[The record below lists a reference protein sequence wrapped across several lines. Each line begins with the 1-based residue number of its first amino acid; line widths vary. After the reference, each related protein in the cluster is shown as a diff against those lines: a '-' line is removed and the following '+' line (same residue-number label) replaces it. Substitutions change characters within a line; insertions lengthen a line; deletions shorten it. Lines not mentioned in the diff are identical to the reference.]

1 MIELMQRRY
10 FYWIYILFEY
20 IMRVI
25 PDKYYLKLIF
35 RIRMGRKLNIDNPKT
50 LNEKLQWIKLNDR
63 KSMYTKMV
71 DKYEMKGYVSEIL
84 GSEEYTI
91 PSYGIWNSYDDIDFN
106 MLPESFILKC
116 THNSGCFVVCD
127 GKATFNHDKAR
138 KKLQAGLRRN
148 YYWGNREWPY
158 KNVKPRILA
167 EKFESSVGNED
178 SYEYKMTCF
187 NGRTVFGTIC
197 RGPAHVKLNQRSNDF
212 YDREF
217 NFLPFEVFNRNSKNP
232 ISHKPVFWDEL
243 IDISDKL
250 SRGTKYLRVDFYVIK
265 GRPIVGELTFF
276 TWGGFIKFYPE
287 EWDRKLGE
295 KLILI

>member
-1 MIELMQRRY
+1 
-10 FYWIYILFEY
+10 
-20 IMRVI
+20 
-25 PDKYYLKLIF
+25 
-35 RIRMGRKLNIDNPKT
+35 MGKKLNIDNPRT

-63 KSMYTKMV
+63 KNIYTKMV

-116 THNSGCFVVCD
+116 THNSGCFVVCN
-127 GKATFNHDKAR
+127 GKATFNDDKAR